1 MKKSLFALI
10 VLAAALS
17 AGTACSS
24 KASKGGGGTKL
35 KGRFEVAGMCSNY
48 TFSVI
53 EGRINPMLVEATW
66 TNPQTNKTYWKA
78 FGISNP
84 CNFPSNI
91 KEGDTFYFEIVPADK
106 EQKCAVCMA
115 YYPTPGKKLNIKVVQ

>member
-1 MKKSLFALI
+1 MKKTLSGLMMLVV
-10 VLAAALS
+10 VLQAF
-17 AGTACSS
+17 TACSS
-24 KASKGGGGTKL
+24 KASKGGSAKL
-35 KGRFEVAGMCSNY
+35 KARFEVAGMCSNY

-53 EGRINPMLVEATW
+53 EGRVNPGLVEATW

-91 KEGDTFYFEIVPADK
+91 KEGDTFYFEIVPAEKDS
-106 EQKCAVCMA
+106 KCAVCMA
-115 YYPTPGKKLNIKVVQ
+115 FYPTPGKKLNIKVIQ